1 LRLRCACRSDSH
13 SAHRDPLV
21 VVVPQVRHGL
31 GMVIHPLQVLLR
43 YTKRRC
49 GCCVCTCGV
58 RGSGSRGVLM
68 PGWGH
73 SMNECSFPVASAI
86 GVMPVAC
93 WNLAHI
99 RSQYLG
105 LISIPYAILFCLCA
119 ANNVEPDPI
128 NGS

>member
-1 LRLRCACRSDSH
+1 MRLACRSLSH
-13 SAHRDPLV
+13 SGQRDPLV
-21 VVVPQVRHGL
+21 VVVPQVRQGL
-31 GMVIHPLQVLLR
+31 GIVIHPLQVRLLR
-43 YTKRRC
+43 CTKRLD

-93 WNLAHI
+93 WNRLHI
-99 RSQYLG
+99 TSQ
-105 LISIPYAILFCLCA
+105 
-119 ANNVEPDPI
+119 
-128 NGS
+128 

>member
-1 LRLRCACRSDSH
+1 MRLWLRCCCRSDSH
-13 SAHRDPLV
+13 SGQRDPLV
-21 VVVPQVRHGL
+21 VVVPQLRQGL
-31 GMVIHPLQVLLR
+31 GMVILLLQVLLR
-43 YTKRRC
+43 CTKRLD

-93 WNLAHI
+93 WNRLHI
-99 RSQYLG
+99 TSQ
-105 LISIPYAILFCLCA
+105 
-119 ANNVEPDPI
+119 
-128 NGS
+128 